1 MSGWKKK
8 LAALVLFH
16 LAIAL
21 FLLLYDEHLNPE
33 LRTFLDQTGETV
45 ADSDNAFFAFAGFDA
60 EKGKDIHVTGMMIA
74 DKFVRESTRLL
85 KEFDRDAFLGQ
96 KLLFKGEELL
106 EGGDERLTY
115 FPEAG
120 QRRSSIEK
128 LLEVNQDLI
137 NRYTALYDYPHYR
150 ETIPYLPTSFFT
162 TYFSIRNPHRLILW
176 KIALEVQQGSTAASL
191 NLLRRD
197 TAFWKMILEDSQ
209 DYITRLV
216 AVNALRRN
224 YRLLS
229 EILDFRPLAAAGLSG
244 NDLLLCKLTSSE
256 RNMSS
261 TVRRELEYNLLM
273 LKQMKHD
280 MWRGEFDKPEKGSL
294 NRFLAPMMKINS
306 SSNMLYEDFA
316 PLTKI
321 AALPAPEFA
330 EAVKKPR
337 QKEKPK
343 AGCELLYNPTGTAI
357 FKLGGE
363 WPSIGL
369 PKYFGRVHDLDGY
382 ISLVNLQL
390 QVMQQQ
396 VKKEEIQD
404 FLNMAD
410 LAFSNPYTG
419 EPMQW
424 DGTKEC
430 IYFDSIAIDG
440 VEGQRVELFL

>member
-1 MSGWKKK
+1 
-8 LAALVLFH
+8 
-16 LAIAL
+16 
-21 FLLLYDEHLNPE
+21 
-33 LRTFLDQTGETV
+33 
-45 ADSDNAFFAFAGFDA
+45 
-60 EKGKDIHVTGMMIA
+60 
-74 DKFVRESTRLL
+74 
-85 KEFDRDAFLGQ
+85 
-96 KLLFKGEELL
+96 L
-106 EGGDERLTY
+106 ED
-115 FPEAG
+115 
-120 QRRSSIEK
+120 
-128 LLEVNQDLI
+128 NQDFI
-137 NRYTALYDYPHYR
+137 SRYTALYDYPHYR
-150 ETIPYLPTSFFT
+150 ETIPYLPTSLLT
-162 TYFSIRNPHRLILW
+162 TYSRIRNTHRLILW

-229 EILDFRPLAAAGLSG
+229 EILDFCPTAAAGLSG

-261 TVRRELEYNLLM
+261 TVRRELENNLLR

-280 MWRGEFDKPEKGSL
+280 MWRDGFDKSKKSSL
-294 NRFLAPMMKINS
+294 NRFLAPMLKINS
-306 SSNMLYEDFA
+306 SSNMVYEDFA
-316 PLTKI
+316 PLAKI
-321 AALPAPEFA
+321 AVLPAPEFA
-330 EAVKKPR
+330 KAVKKRRP
-337 QKEKPK
+337 KERPK
-343 AGCELLYNPTGTAI
+343 MGCEFLYNLTGTVI

-363 WPSIGL
+363 GPSIGL

-396 VKKEEIQD
+396 VKKEERQT

-410 LAFSNPYTG
+410 SAFSNPYSG